1 MRVPLLILSAS
12 ALFVAACSS
21 DDASPATTPAVSSPV
36 AEVTVPVTEVVE
48 TTAAPSTVV
57 ETTTTVE
64 VGPADFT
71 AEGAYAAGVR
81 TISLGDRNMEVWYP
95 VDPAAVAG
103 VDTEIFD
110 QLSVFPESLKPL
122 IPAELQGE
130 IDTGT
135 YRDAA
140 PFQGEELLPV
150 VVYSHGFGGYRQV
163 ATNFTSHLAQWG
175 YVVIS
180 IDHLERGIAAQASGT
195 LGGGVADQDVL
206 DVSNG
211 LDALRADATLGALV
225 DADQVVITGHSAG
238 AGTAAR
244 AANTL
249 DDIFAFVS
257 LSGGAPGTTEAGETG
272 IRGVSSTLANG
283 TYEFTIDAV
292 SETALT
298 ITADGTTTE
307 VPLDDLTFDAFGSTL
322 TLFAVTP
329 ATGEELVF
337 NPGTISFTVAAPTKP
352 GLVIASELDE
362 TIPPSRSLALYEAM
376 TGQRWFVEIAK
387 AGHNSFTDSC
397 VGIRELGGLDALI
410 PLIGEAQVKRAN
422 DGCTDAFADPLEV
435 REVVNQYVVA
445 FLRTEFG
452 QPVDPAALT
461 EGAIDGVGDV
471 TLVQFASS

>member
-1 MRVPLLILSAS
+1 MRAPLVIVSAS
-12 ALFVAACSS
+12 VLFVAACSS
-21 DDASPATTPAVSSPV
+21 DAASPATTAVVTTPAEETVVSSTP
-36 AEVTVPVTEVVE
+36 VE
-48 TTAAPSTVV
+48 TTAAPTTVA
-57 ETTTTVE
+57 ETTTTVA

-71 AEGAYAAGVR
+71 EAGAFAAGVR

-95 VDPAAVAG
+95 VDPASVAG
-103 VDTEIFD
+103 TDTEIFD

-140 PFQGEELLPV
+140 PFEGEELFPV

-195 LGGGVADQDVL
+195 LGGGAPDQDVL
-206 DVSNG
+206 DVSAG
-211 LDALRADATLGALV
+211 IDALRADAMLGALV
-225 DADQVVITGHSAG
+225 DADQVIITGHSAG

-249 DDIFAFVS
+249 DDISAFVS

-272 IRGVSSTLANG
+272 IRGVSSTLPNG

-292 SETALT
+292 SDTALT
-298 ITADGTTTE
+298 ITADGTSTE

-329 ATGEELVF
+329 AAGGSPEFKTGTV
-337 NPGTISFTVAAPTKP
+337 SFTIAAPTKP

-362 TIPPSRSLALYEAM
+362 VIPPSRSFALYEAM
-376 TGQRWFVEIAK
+376 SGPRWYVEIAK

-422 DGCTDAFADPLEV
+422 DGCTDAYADPLEV
-435 REVVNQYVVA
+435 RDVTNQYVVA

-461 EGAIDGVGDV
+461 EAAIDGVGDV
-471 TLVQFASS
+471 TLVQFASN